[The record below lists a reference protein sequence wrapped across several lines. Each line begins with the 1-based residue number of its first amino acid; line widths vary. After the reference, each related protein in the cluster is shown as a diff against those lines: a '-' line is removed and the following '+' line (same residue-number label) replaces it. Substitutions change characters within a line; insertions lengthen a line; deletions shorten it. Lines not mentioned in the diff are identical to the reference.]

1 MPTVTQIRKSAAS
14 ASHCTVSKYAVYANC
29 PFFDL
34 CTGSG
39 PLRSWYLGDEKNL
52 EALTPFNG
60 APVPSPNSVNVTT
73 TVTRLPPRTLEQ
85 YYTFFTV
92 ARRPKPSMKPKRKE
106 KGILKEKP
114 LEKYQ

>member
-1 MPTVTQIRKSAAS
+1 MMPTVTQIRKSAAS

-60 APVPSPNSVNVTT
+60 APVPSPNSLNVTT
-73 TVTRLPPRTLEQ
+73 ATTRLPPICHPALSNNVVLFLQLHDVRN
-85 YYTFFTV
+85 
-92 ARRPKPSMKPKRKE
+92 RREKKKKFKE
-106 KGILKEKP
+106 RNR
-114 LEKYQ
+114 